1 MDSAKE
7 KISVGKLNLCFSRHQ
22 LNWKRDLSQFPNGNV
37 SKLKMCHC
45 CRYQND
51 LPKKIKSRGKEGHVT
66 HEELVQT
73 IKWKLAVSPV
83 NSDIIFYNNQV

>member
-1 MDSAKE
+1 MFLTALIEVE
-7 KISVGKLNLCFSRHQ
+7 KGPVPISQRK
-22 LNWKRDLSQFPNGNV
+22 FPTNSLLTAFN
-37 SKLKMCHC
+37 C

-73 IKWKLAVSPV
+73 IKWKLAVRK
-83 NSDIIFYNNQV
+83 F

>member
-1 MDSAKE
+1 ME
-7 KISVGKLNLCFSRHQ
+7 KSE
-22 LNWKRDLSQFPNGNV
+22 FPNGNV
-37 SKLKMCHC
+37 SKLTVDELLQQIQKLRRIVAADTKMTLNC

-73 IKWKLAVSPV
+73 IKWKLAVRRLIL
-83 NSDIIFYNNQV
+83 IIFKIIFIFKFK